1 MAPGRAWVR
10 SGEVP
15 VAEGNKRVHPL
26 RGVLGMLTLCLAG
39 CGFHPLYAP
48 GGAAPADA
56 SLGQVFVD
64 VIPDR
69 SGQLLRQALQ
79 ARLEG
84 SSSAAAKTYELAISY
99 SISQE
104 GLSITQDNSVTR
116 LRSVGQASWVLKT
129 VAVPQRTVRSGSV
142 RALDG
147 YNQLNEQYFYST
159 LENEA
164 VERRLAETLAD
175 QIAQQLAVYFRQHP
189 ERT

>member
-1 MAPGRAWVR
+1 MAK
-10 SGEVP
+10 
-15 VAEGNKRVHPL
+15 GNRRVHLL
-26 RGVLGMLTLCLAG
+26 RGALGVLTLCLAG

-48 GGAAPADA
+48 AGGTPADA
-56 SLGQVFVD
+56 SLSRVYVD
-64 VIPDR
+64 VIGDR

-79 ARLEG
+79 ARLDG
-84 SSSAAAKTYELAISY
+84 SGSASAKTFELAVSY

-104 GLSITQDNSVTR
+104 GISITQDNSVTR
-116 LRSVGQASWVLKT
+116 LRSVGRANWVLKT
-129 VAVPQRTVRSGSV
+129 VTAPPRTVRSGSV

-147 YNQLNEQYFYST
+147 YNQINEQYFYST

-175 QIAQQLAVYFRQHP
+175 QITQQLAVYFRQHP